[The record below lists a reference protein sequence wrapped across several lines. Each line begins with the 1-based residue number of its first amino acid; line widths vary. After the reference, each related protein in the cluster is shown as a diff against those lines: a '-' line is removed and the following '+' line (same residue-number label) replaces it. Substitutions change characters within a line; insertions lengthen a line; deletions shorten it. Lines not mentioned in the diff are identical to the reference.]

1 MNTANMLAPDLSML
15 AGSQDETDK
24 QQLQGNMVCLT
35 FSEGHK
41 MLSNPDQRGNTQSVR
56 KDSTWVNQKD
66 NTCERVEGECN
77 AWSKRSNMCKSLEL
91 KNTRPYSG
99 NCGYKKKNI
108 FMLEKGTELCLHL
121 IIFQLTHELSR
132 QPSSSLTSASNGHKC
147 KCQHC
152 TRISSLVMTLNQ
164 INCLIAIQGYRHH
177 YSLLKYLQMK
187 AIYSWNVWGFLHK
200 RFFFFESFL
209 WSHFIISLKIK
220 YFQGFAVT
228 ELSTKIELPRMWLH
242 ALQIKTFSIKLFLG
256 ASG

>member
-24 QQLQGNMVCLT
+24 QQLQGNVVCLT

-41 MLSNPDQRGNTQSVR
+41 MLPNPDQRGNTQSVR

-200 RFFFFESFL
+200 RFFFLNHSFDL
-209 WSHFIISLKIK
+209 IS
-220 YFQGFAVT
+220 
-228 ELSTKIELPRMWLH
+228 
-242 ALQIKTFSIKLFLG
+242 
-256 ASG
+256 